1 MTRED
6 LLTTYHQYKK
16 NYLEVMGWDMK
27 ETFEE
32 WLQRME
38 DIDSFAQAH
47 DPRSIKLY
55 EGTQIAMLVEQGL
68 SLSPIREG
76 WDVVRDYLYRL

>member
-1 MTRED
+1 MMYGSNKETMERKGCTMTRED

-38 DIDSFAQAH
+38 DIDSFLIQ
-47 DPRSIKLY
+47 DNL
-55 EGTQIAMLVEQGL
+55 
-68 SLSPIREG
+68 
-76 WDVVRDYLYRL
+76 

>member
-1 MTRED
+1 MIFNNIITEKKGCTMTRED

-38 DIDSFAQAH
+38 DIDSFLIQ
-47 DPRSIKLY
+47 DNL
-55 EGTQIAMLVEQGL
+55 
-68 SLSPIREG
+68 
-76 WDVVRDYLYRL
+76 

>member
-1 MTRED
+1 MEQKGKQTMTRED

-38 DIDSFAQAH
+38 DIDSFLIQ
-47 DPRSIKLY
+47 DNL
-55 EGTQIAMLVEQGL
+55 
-68 SLSPIREG
+68 
-76 WDVVRDYLYRL
+76 

>member
-27 ETFEE
+27 EKILKKFMFLT
-32 WLQRME
+32 L
-38 DIDSFAQAH
+38 
-47 DPRSIKLY
+47 
-55 EGTQIAMLVEQGL
+55 MLIFL
-68 SLSPIREG
+68 
-76 WDVVRDYLYRL
+76 